1 MPTAA
6 QLLRKLCIE
15 KVKLHRRVKQVVRNH
30 LSEKNV
36 MAIHFANSH
45 GGFYLLPEGELGIKK
60 VGITVSC
67 SAQEYKIAHIF
78 FAEMAVL

>member
-1 MPTAA
+1 
-6 QLLRKLCIE
+6 
-15 KVKLHRRVKQVVRNH
+15 
-30 LSEKNV
+30 